1 MKYLT
6 VLAATV
12 MGLALG
18 AATLHSQTF
27 NNLYSFSALQGT
39 SPKTN
44 FDGQAPYGN
53 LVLSGGTLYGT
64 AYSAGTN
71 GTGTVFAINTN
82 GAGMTIL
89 HSFAALVSGT
99 NADGANPDNGLVLS
113 GGILYGTTLHGG
125 ALGYGTVFAISTSG
139 TNFSTL
145 HVFTNGLDGALP
157 HAGLVML
164 NNTLYGTTSGT
175 GSNNSFGT
183 IYSIQTNGLLAL
195 LHTFNTNI
203 EGGLA
208 RAGLTPMNNVLYG
221 TTYMYGS
228 NGFGSVFS
236 VNPGTSFSVLH
247 NFVFASEGGNSE
259 AALVPSGNTL
269 FGATSAGGA
278 SGWGTVFSLSGT
290 TLGVL
295 HTFAGDVEGG
305 KPIGGLA
312 VLGNTLY
319 GTTQQGGSVDSYGT
333 VYSVRT
339 NGVGFFVLHTFTGPD
354 GFSASGGLLLSA
366 KNAYGTT
373 TFGGS
378 NGANGGTIY
387 SVTVPILTITNL
399 AISGSDILFSAVDG
413 LSNGTYSLLT
423 SSNAGSPFS
432 QWKSVATTVLSSN
445 GPFTI
450 TATNTFTR
458 TNPAAFYILQSQ

>member
-12 MGLALG
+12 IGLAVST
-18 AATLHSQTF
+18 ATLRSQTF

-53 LVLSGGTLYGT
+53 LVQSGATLYGT

-125 ALGYGTVFAISTSG
+125 ALGSGTVFAISTNG

-145 HVFTNGLDGALP
+145 HVFTNGPDGALP
-157 HAGLVML
+157 HAGMVML

-203 EGGLA
+203 EGGLT

-221 TTYMYGS
+221 ATYTYGS

-236 VNPGTSFSVLH
+236 VNPGVGFSLLH
-247 NFVFASEGGNSE
+247 NFLFASEGGNSE

-278 SGWGTVFSLSGT
+278 NGWGTVFSLSGT
-290 TLGVL
+290 TLNVL

-312 VLGNTLY
+312 LLGNTLY

-339 NGVGFFVLHTFTGPD
+339 NGAGFFVLHTFTGLD
-354 GFSASGGLLLSA
+354 GFSPSGGLLLTG
-366 KNAYGTT
+366 KNAFGTT

-378 NGANGGTIY
+378 NGANGGTVY
-387 SVTVPILTITNL
+387 SVTVPVLTITNFVV
-399 AISGSDILFSAVDG
+399 IGSNITFNAADG
-413 LSNGTYSLLT
+413 LSNGNYSVLT
-423 SSNAGSPFS
+423 STNPGSPLA
-432 QWKSVATTVLSSN
+432 QWTPIASSVLSSN
-445 GPFTI
+445 GPFHI
-450 TATNTFTR
+450 IATNTFSL
-458 TNPAAFYILQSQ
+458 TNPARFYTLQLQ